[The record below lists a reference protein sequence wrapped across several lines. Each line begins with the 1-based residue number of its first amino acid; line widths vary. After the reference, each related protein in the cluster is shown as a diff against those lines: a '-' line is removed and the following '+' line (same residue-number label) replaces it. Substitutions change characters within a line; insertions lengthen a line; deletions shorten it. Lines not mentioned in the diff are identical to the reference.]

1 MKNNLL
7 DKSVKMF
14 QFFDIDGNGSLDIG
28 ELKRV
33 FNNWG
38 ADVTNEDIEQLMDTA
53 DVDKD
58 KKVTYE
64 EFKKLMELVD
74 FNIIPTDE

>member
-1 MKNNLL
+1 M
-7 DKSVKMF
+7 KMF